1 MDNRKKI
8 LLGEKDIISR
18 DNEDMFININLNKT
32 FAEIRDEKFE
42 NIFDVAKQYEKER
55 NTSRNFR
62 IYGTISSTV
71 VHSDGIALNILSSQT
86 AAPLFQVTSTPL
98 VYNEV
103 NAFGKKI
110 GKYLI
115 EFDYCPYEFLFIQI
129 PGNGINYSTQIFP
142 QQLVFKDLEGNF
154 IDYGTQTNEID
165 GDGNTIEVNND
176 FYFLYNKHWIKKD
189 LLIKRDL

>member
-18 DNEDMFININLNKT
+18 NNEDILINVNLNKT
-32 FAEIRDEKFE
+32 FTEIRDEKFE
-42 NIFDVAKQYEKER
+42 NVFDVAKQFSDER

-62 IYGTISSTV
+62 IYGTINSNV
-71 VHSDGIALNILSSQT
+71 AHSDGIILNILSSQT
-86 AAPLFQVTSTPL
+86 SSPLFQVPSSSL

-115 EFDYCPYEFLFIQI
+115 EYDYCPYDVLFIQI
-129 PGNGINYSTQIFP
+129 PGNGINYSAQTFP
-142 QQLVFKDLEGNF
+142 QQLVFKDPDGNF
-154 IDYGTQTNEID
+154 IDYGTETNEID
-165 GDGNTIEVNND
+165 VDGNTIEINND
-176 FYFLYNKHWIKKD
+176 FYFFYNKHWIKKD
-189 LLIKRDL
+189 LLIKRNQ

>member
-8 LLGEKDIISR
+8 LLGEKDVISR
-18 DNEDMFININLNKT
+18 DNEDMFININLNNT
-32 FAEIRDEKFE
+32 FAEIRNEKFE
-42 NIFDVAKQYEKER
+42 NVFDVAKQFEKER

-62 IYGTISSTV
+62 IYGTINSNV
-71 VHSDGIALNILSSQT
+71 AHSDGISLNILSSQT
-86 AAPLFQVTSTPL
+86 ASPLFQVFSTPL

-103 NAFGKKI
+103 NAFGKRI

-115 EFDYCPYEFLFIQI
+115 EFDYCPYEILYIQI
-129 PGNGINYSTQIFP
+129 PGNTINYSTQTFA
-142 QQLVFKDLEGNF
+142 QQLVFKDPDGNF

-165 GDGNTIEVNND
+165 VNGNTIEINND

-189 LLIKRDL
+189 LLIKRDP